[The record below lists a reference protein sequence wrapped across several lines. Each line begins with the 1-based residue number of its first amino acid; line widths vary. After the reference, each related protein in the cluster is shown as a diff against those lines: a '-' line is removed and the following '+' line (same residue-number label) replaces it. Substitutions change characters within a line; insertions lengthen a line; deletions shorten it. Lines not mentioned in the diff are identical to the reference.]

1 MSAGFLWAVLGLSLR
16 VPVLLQSRTMLER
29 HCPALAFSWMFQVW
43 WFYCPDSQTAVG
55 LKAGEVWSLKD
66 AGICSLR
73 KEILYGL
80 KRMLTYSRYIIL
92 VYFTILL
99 SSDINRCVITCI
111 VMVSTLCRLNL
122 NIGIA
127 FGNPTIYY
135 WFGLRMGQLSRIV
148 WVYCWHSVQEASNC
162 SKKQAL
168 WCKVLADK
176 NMYTF
181 WRLGVFVWKSSD
193 STLHGLL
200 EATHHKT

>member
-1 MSAGFLWAVLGLSLR
+1 MSAGVLWAVLGLLLG
-16 VPVLLQSRTMLER
+16 VPVLLQSHTLLGR
-29 HCPALAFSWMFQVW
+29 HCPALAFLWMFQVW
-43 WFYCPDSQTAVG
+43 WFYCPDNQIAKQQRGIRLGKSDP
-55 LKAGEVWSLKD
+55 WRI
-66 AGICSLR
+66 AGICSSR

-92 VYFTILL
+92 VYFKILL
-99 SSDINRCVITCI
+99 SSDINRCVITCT

-135 WFGLRMGQLSRIV
+135 WFGLRMGQLSRLV

-168 WCKVLADK
+168 RCKVLADK

-181 WRLGVFVWKSSD
+181 WCLGVFV
-193 STLHGLL
+193 
-200 EATHHKT
+200 